1 MKTLKTFLAIA
12 GGSFLGCSILCALIN
27 FLQNINMPTAA
38 FGYTGLAML
47 VCFLLLEVSELRSN
61 EEIWE
66 VFRKCVRSDIAAI
79 NAKIS
84 DLLMPGG
91 AKKARH
97 EMLKQWILA
106 HYIEA
111 VGKAR
116 IDFSQAFTASFGYR
130 YQGKWS
136 MSTVKVPAKNLASD
150 LFKSVHGPC
159 ADMKASS
166 VMEGREWYLFEST
179 LAPYADMMASIVME
193 GRDWDLFDFDD
204 ASAFFEEYHD
214 PMENFISVSRNGEL
228 YKKDFAAVMNTLGFT
243 ETVLEPV
250 PGKRHVMYAGKHA
263 NLTEDGIKLFNEAHE
278 RAYPGRGEVLLYL

>member
-27 FLQNINMPTAA
+27 FLQGINMPTAA

-61 EEIWE
+61 EEIWD

-91 AKKARH
+91 AKEARH

-106 HYIEA
+106 HFSDA

-116 IDFSQAFTASFGYR
+116 IDFTQAFTASFGYK
-130 YQGKWS
+130 YQGKRA
-136 MSTVKVPAKNLASD
+136 MSTVKVPAGNLAND
-150 LFKSVHGPC
+150 
-159 ADMKASS
+159 
-166 VMEGREWYLFEST
+166 LFESV
-179 LAPYADMMASIVME
+179 LGPYADMMASIVME

-214 PMENFISVSRNGEL
+214 PMENFISVSRN
-228 YKKDFAAVMNTLGFT
+228 A
-243 ETVLEPV
+243 
-250 PGKRHVMYAGKHA
+250 
-263 NLTEDGIKLFNEAHE
+263 
-278 RAYPGRGEVLLYL
+278 

>member
-1 MKTLKTFLAIA
+1 MKTLKTILGIA
-12 GGSFLGCSILCALIN
+12 GGSCLGCSIFFAIFNLV
-27 FLQNINMPTAA
+27 QDINMPTAA

-47 VCFLLLEVSELRSN
+47 VCFLLLEVSELRDN

-106 HYIEA
+106 HYSDA

-116 IDFSQAFTASFGYR
+116 IDFTQAFTASFSYK
-130 YQGKWS
+130 YQGKWA
-136 MSTVKVPAKNLASD
+136 MSTVKVPAGNLAND
-150 LFKSVHGPC
+150 
-159 ADMKASS
+159 
-166 VMEGREWYLFEST
+166 LFESV
-179 LAPYADMMASIVME
+179 LGPYADMMASIVME

-214 PMENFISVSRNGEL
+214 PMENFVSVSRN
-228 YKKDFAAVMNTLGFT
+228 A
-243 ETVLEPV
+243 
-250 PGKRHVMYAGKHA
+250 
-263 NLTEDGIKLFNEAHE
+263 
-278 RAYPGRGEVLLYL
+278 